1 MSLIDYIRDLFRV
14 EAWRASKKPVR
25 HYPRSVCLV
34 CGGTFA
40 LTSKGAWRHKCA
52 VSRPKSAA

>member
-1 MSLIDYIRDLFRV
+1 MRLLEHIYALLGIGT
-14 EAWRASKKPVR
+14 AKKPVR

>member
-1 MSLIDYIRDLFRV
+1 MNFRQYLYALMGFGV
-14 EAWRASKKPVR
+14 KKPVR